1 MRFAVVK
8 LAVDH
13 FLDGADVLQAAV
25 VVQLSQV
32 DPRSVGFDL
41 QSDAMALKYLL
52 VLLLLA
58 FEQHCPES
66 LQCLLGVLEGV
77 LELAPGVADFG
88 KK

>member
-58 FEQHCPES
+58 
-66 LQCLLGVLEGV
+66 LE
-77 LELAPGVADFG
+77 
-88 KK
+88 